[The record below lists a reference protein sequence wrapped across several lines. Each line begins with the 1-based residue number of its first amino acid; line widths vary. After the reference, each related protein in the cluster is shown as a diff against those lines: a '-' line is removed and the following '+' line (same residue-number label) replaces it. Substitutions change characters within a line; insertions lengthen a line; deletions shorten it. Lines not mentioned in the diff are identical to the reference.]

1 MPAFVLEPE
10 GVFQCFPTLPYF
22 QRMHSVELPMDG
34 KRTYELTYILTG
46 VLSEAQIKEDVQ
58 KINEFIEGAGGTLID
73 VYEWGA
79 RRMAYPIEKKRN
91 GYYVNLYF
99 SAPTSLV
106 PRLERAL
113 TIDDHVLRY
122 LTLALDKH
130 MLTYFEARRKS
141 GPGVPKE
148 L

>member
-1 MPAFVLEPE
+1 ME
-10 GVFQCFPTLPYF
+10 G
-22 QRMHSVELPMDG
+22 
-34 KRTYELTYILTG
+34 KKTYELTYILTG
-46 VLSEAQIKEDVQ
+46 VLSDAQIKEDVQ
-58 KINEFIEGAGGTLID
+58 KINEFIEGAGGALIE
-73 VYEWGA
+73 VYEWGT

-122 LTLALDKH
+122 LTLALDKQ
-130 MLTYFEARRKS
+130 MLAHFDERRKS
-141 GPGVPKE
+141 GPSIPKE

>member
-1 MPAFVLEPE
+1 
-10 GVFQCFPTLPYF
+10 
-22 QRMHSVELPMDG
+22 MDG

-46 VLSEAQIKEDVQ
+46 VLSESQIKEDVQ
-58 KINEFIEGAGGTLID
+58 KISEFIEGAGGDIIE
-73 VYEWGA
+73 VNEWGT

-99 SAPTSLV
+99 TAPTTLV

-122 LTLALDKH
+122 LTLSMDKKMLAHYEERKRRGSALPA
-130 MLTYFEARRKS
+130 E
-141 GPGVPKE
+141 V
-148 L
+148 

>member
-1 MPAFVLEPE
+1 ME
-10 GVFQCFPTLPYF
+10 
-22 QRMHSVELPMDG
+22 G

-46 VLSEAQIKEDVQ
+46 VLSDSQIKEDVQ
-58 KINEFIEGAGGTLID
+58 KINEFIEGAGGHI
-73 VYEWGA
+73 VEINQWGT

-99 SAPTSLV
+99 TAPTTLV

-122 LTLALDKH
+122 LTLAMDKK
-130 MLTYFEARRKS
+130 MLAHYEERRKR
-141 GPGVPKE
+141 GQVVPAE
-148 L
+148 V